1 MLACTSF
8 LVSLEKAIEE
18 AMEDDV
24 IDAISDIST
33 DSIQESPNTKSL
45 SKLQFKDPKSI
56 RDYAAKVRKI
66 ERKIMLGLLTDSEE
80 AKLRKSKFFSTRFEQ
95 LLNLSRTSKKSN
107 LYKLVTWIGLN
118 DMMLLE
124 MQRKMDANPA
134 QTLRKKLQ
142 LKVNNLKT
150 REKAVQEKIASGT
163 LAPNDVNNFLRDMYF
178 IVKFGDDLLSLD
190 HNSVF
195 KVISSNYY
203 AFIKGLLFKN
213 TPPNTSMHVH
223 MHRHVIQC
231 TSSTCNWKM

>member
-1 MLACTSF
+1 
-8 LVSLEKAIEE
+8 
-18 AMEDDV
+18 MEDDT

-45 SKLQFKDPKSI
+45 SKLQFRDPKSV

-95 LLNLSRTSKKSN
+95 LLSLSRTSKKSN

-118 DMMLLE
+118 DMMMIE
-124 MQRKMDANPA
+124 MQRKMDGSP

-142 LKVNNLKT
+142 LKVNNLKG
-150 REKAVQEKIASGT
+150 REKAVQDKIASGS
-163 LAPNDVNNFLRDMYF
+163 LSPNDVNNFLRDMYF

-195 KVISSNYY
+195 KVN
-203 AFIKGLLFKN
+203 FI
-213 TPPNTSMHVH
+213 T
-223 MHRHVIQC
+223 
-231 TSSTCNWKM
+231 